1 MIYLDEFRFLD
12 SDDEWDYFRDM
23 ENEMSYDSLYPF
35 QMFPNMEWSD
45 VIFDAVTIFYG
56 GNGSGKSTALN
67 LIAEKLHLAR
77 ESSYNHSAL
86 FNDYVDRCDA
96 SVLHRL
102 PSGSRI
108 ITSDDVFDYMF
119 GVRNFNEGVDR
130 RRDELFQEY
139 ASYSNTPL
147 RLHSMDD
154 YEAFKKGMKARR
166 STRTEYVRQRV
177 TNNIRTRSNGE
188 SALQYFQHQIRS
200 DALYLLDEPE
210 NSLSAEKQIL
220 LAEFLEQSARFYGCQ
235 LVIATHSPFLL
246 AMKGARIY
254 DLDTVPV
261 DTAAWTELPNV
272 RMYYD
277 FFQKHRDEFEED

>member
-23 ENEMSYDSLYPF
+23 ENEMS
-35 QMFPNMEWSD
+35 
-45 VIFDAVTIFYG
+45 
-56 GNGSGKSTALN
+56 
-67 LIAEKLHLAR
+67 
-77 ESSYNHSAL
+77 
-86 FNDYVDRCDA
+86 
-96 SVLHRL
+96 
-102 PSGSRI
+102 
-108 ITSDDVFDYMF
+108 
-119 GVRNFNEGVDR
+119 
-130 RRDELFQEY
+130 
-139 ASYSNTPL
+139 
-147 RLHSMDD
+147 
-154 YEAFKKGMKARR
+154 KKGMKAIR